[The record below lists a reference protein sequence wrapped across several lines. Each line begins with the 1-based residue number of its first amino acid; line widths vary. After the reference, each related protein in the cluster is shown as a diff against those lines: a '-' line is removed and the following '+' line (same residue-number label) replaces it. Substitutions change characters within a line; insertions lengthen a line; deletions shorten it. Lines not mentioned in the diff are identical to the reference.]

1 MKQLIL
7 LRHAKAAPADQGGDH
22 KRPLAEKG
30 RAACP
35 LIGAKLKSLGLKPEV
50 VLVSSALRTRE
61 TYGLV
66 AEAAGLKAAEFEDE
80 LYLASTLVLLRR
92 LKKVPPRTNSVLV
105 IGHNPGLADLARKLS
120 DPGESDAGMLAKAK
134 AKFPPGSCAVLNVL
148 VPWSELQDGDAGL
161 TEFFMPSE
169 LGAGADEE

>member
-7 LRHAKAAPADQGGDH
+7 LRHAKAAPAEQGGDH

-35 LIGAKLKSLGLKPEV
+35 LIGERLKTLGLKPEI

-61 TYGLV
+61 TYDLV
-66 AEAAGLKAAEFEDE
+66 AKTAGLRPAEYEDE
-80 LYLASTLVLLRR
+80 LYLASTMVLLRR
-92 LKKVPPRTNSVLV
+92 LKKVPPRTNSVLI
-105 IGHNPGLADLARKLS
+105 IGHNPGLADLARRLS
-120 DPGESDAGMLAKAK
+120 DPGESDATMLDKAR
-134 AKFPPGSCAVLNVL
+134 AKFPPGSCAVLTVL
-148 VPWSELQDGDAGL
+148 TPWSELLDGDAGL
-161 TEFFMPSE
+161 TDFFTPSE